1 MTDIRARLPG
11 NFNIRAQTLQ
21 TLQRS
26 AVTDLAG
33 GCLGLVDVLRWGE
46 VRLRGE
52 IMELELEVALRGE
65 LEVAPDLM
73 LPEDACLS
81 WVARVPRGICLGEV
95 EAGEE
100 EVLGLDPATI
110 MMMTMIMIIF
120 KEKTVRSIVY
130 VL

>member
-52 IMELELEVALRGE
+52 IMELELEVQHSPHTSILNYHRADTVIVGRGE
-65 LEVAPDLM
+65 RSNSDV
-73 LPEDACLS
+73 
-81 WVARVPRGICLGEV
+81 
-95 EAGEE
+95 
-100 EVLGLDPATI
+100 T
-110 MMMTMIMIIF
+110 TMVILNRWLLW
-120 KEKTVRSIVY
+120 T
-130 VL
+130 